1 MAEEEEKEEELE
13 NGYALDKA
21 ELELFHEVLF
31 KRIMD
36 VMDKPDVDSNPF
48 EEMIKILSRL
58 SEIFSF
64 KSMISIIP
72 ELVAYAVRYGM
83 LVEQAYDKNPTRL
96 KEDEQGYNAEKEEK
110 KRRSLIKKDLDKLSL
125 YL

>member
-1 MAEEEEKEEELE
+1 MAEEKEEEQD
-13 NGYALDKA
+13 NDYALDKA

-36 VMDKPDVDSNPF
+36 VMDKPEVDSNPF

-72 ELVAYAVRYGM
+72 ELVAYAMRYGM
-83 LVEQAYDKNPTRL
+83 LVEQAYDKDPTRL
-96 KEDEQGYNAEKEEK
+96 KEDEQGFNAEKEEK
-110 KRRSLIKKDLDKLSL
+110 KRRSVIKKDLDKLSL

>member
-1 MAEEEEKEEELE
+1 MAKEEEEEE

-36 VMDKPDVDSNPF
+36 IMDKPEVDSNPF

-83 LVEQAYDKNPTRL
+83 LVEQAYDKDPTRL
-96 KEDEQGYNAEKEEK
+96 KEDEQGYNTEKEEK
-110 KRRSLIKKDLDKLSL
+110 KRRSLIKKDLDKLSM

>member
-1 MAEEEEKEEELE
+1 MAEEEED
-13 NGYALDKA
+13 GYALDKA

-36 VMDKPDVDSNPF
+36 VMEKPKVDSNPF

-83 LVEQAYDKNPTRL
+83 LVEQAYDKDPTRM

-110 KRRSLIKKDLDKLSL
+110 KRRSVIKKDLDKLNL

>member
-1 MAEEEEKEEELE
+1 MAEEEEEQE

-36 VMDKPDVDSNPF
+36 VMDKPEVDSNPF

-96 KEDEQGYNAEKEEK
+96 KEDEQGYDAEKEEK

>member
-1 MAEEEEKEEELE
+1 MAEKEEEE

-36 VMDKPDVDSNPF
+36 VMDKPEIDTNPF

-83 LVEQAYDKNPTRL
+83 MVEQAYDKNPSRL
-96 KEDEQGYNAEKEEK
+96 KEDEQGYNAKKEEK
-110 KRRSLIKKDLDKLSL
+110 KRRSLIKKDLDKLSM

>member
-1 MAEEEEKEEELE
+1 MAEEEEQD

-31 KRIMD
+31 KRMID
-36 VMDKPDVDSNPF
+36 VMEKPEVDSNPF

-83 LVEQAYDKNPTRL
+83 LVEQAYDKDPTRM

-110 KRRSLIKKDLDKLSL
+110 KRRSVIKKDLDKLNL

>member
-1 MAEEEEKEEELE
+1 MAEEEEEQDD
-13 NGYALDKA
+13 GYALDKA

-36 VMDKPDVDSNPF
+36 VMDNPEVDSNPF

-96 KEDEQGYNAEKEEK
+96 KEDEQGYDAEKEEK
-110 KRRSLIKKDLDKLSL
+110 KRRSVIKKDLDKLSL

>member
-1 MAEEEEKEEELE
+1 MAEEKGED

-36 VMDKPDVDSNPF
+36 VMDKPEVDKNPF

-72 ELVAYAVRYGM
+72 ELVAYAMRYGM
-83 LVEQAYDKNPTRL
+83 MVEQAYDKNPTRL

>member
-1 MAEEEEKEEELE
+1 MAEEEEEK

-31 KRIMD
+31 KRMMD
-36 VMDKPDVDSNPF
+36 ILDNPEVDSNPF

-83 LVEQAYDKNPTRL
+83 LVEQAYDKDPTRM

-110 KRRSLIKKDLDKLSL
+110 KRRSVIKKDLDKLNL

>member
-1 MAEEEEKEEELE
+1 MGEEEEKQE

-36 VMDKPDVDSNPF
+36 VMDKPEVDLNPF
-48 EEMIKILSRL
+48 
-58 SEIFSF
+58 
-64 KSMISIIP
+64 
-72 ELVAYAVRYGM
+72 
-83 LVEQAYDKNPTRL
+83 EQAYDKDPNRL
-96 KEDEQGYNAEKEEK
+96 KEDEQGYNAKKEEK

>member
-1 MAEEEEKEEELE
+1 MAEKEEEQD

-36 VMDKPDVDSNPF
+36 VMDKPEVDTNPF

-83 LVEQAYDKNPTRL
+83 MVEQAYDKNPTRL
-96 KEDEQGYNAEKEEK
+96 KEDEQGYDAEKEEK

>member
-1 MAEEEEKEEELE
+1 MAEEEEEES
-13 NGYALDKA
+13 GYALDKA

-31 KRIMD
+31 KRIME
-36 VMDKPDVDSNPF
+36 VMDSPEVDSNPF

>member
-1 MAEEEEKEEELE
+1 MDNEEEEEQE

-36 VMDKPDVDSNPF
+36 IMDNPEVDSNPF

-72 ELVAYAVRYGM
+72 ELVAYAMRYGM

-110 KRRSLIKKDLDKLSL
+110 KRRSVIKKDLDKLSL

>member
-1 MAEEEEKEEELE
+1 MAKEEEEEEEIS
-13 NGYALDKA
+13 YALDKA

-36 VMDKPDVDSNPF
+36 VMDKPEVDSNPF

-83 LVEQAYDKNPTRL
+83 LVEQAYDKDPTRL
-96 KEDEQGYNAEKEEK
+96 KEDEQGYNTEKEEK
-110 KRRSLIKKDLDKLSL
+110 KRRSLIKKDLDKLSM

>member
-1 MAEEEEKEEELE
+1 MAEEEEEES
-13 NGYALDKA
+13 GYALDKA

-36 VMDKPDVDSNPF
+36 VMDKPEVDTNPF

-83 LVEQAYDKNPTRL
+83 MVEQAYDKNPTRL

-110 KRRSLIKKDLDKLSL
+110 KRRSLIKVPYKKGFRQT
-125 YL
+125 